1 MPRQDLQGTDPRS
14 AAGASANG
22 ARGLGRRTAVL
33 ALGGLL
39 LLGFS
44 VVEVWRWRA
53 AGPGSLSHEAL
64 PLRPLEGRTL
74 DLGDRLAYPVAVAA
88 VGERIVILDAHLE
101 PAVHLIEPD
110 GRVLGLGVA
119 GDGPG
124 EYRAPRSVVAAPEGA
139 GAFWVYDIALRRL
152 TRIDPA
158 AEAATA
164 GDEVPT
170 VTLRTDAVVTDPVW
184 QGAERLLALGYFTE
198 GRFAAFDRDGGMRQ
212 AVGALPESDREVPPT
227 VLQHAWQGR
236 MEPRPDGG
244 RLAVGSRHAGR
255 LEIFAA
261 DGRLVRRAEVPFEFL
276 PRYRVAGTN
285 GEPRLG
291 TGEDLRFG
299 YLDVSVTGERI
310 FALFS
315 GRLRGA
321 FAERAPFGDHVHV
334 FDWEGRFLEALRLDA
349 DALAIAVDPDG
360 GTLYAVGHHPAP
372 AARRYALEQE

>member
-1 MPRQDLQGTDPRS
+1 M
-14 AAGASANG
+14 
-22 ARGLGRRTAVL
+22 
-33 ALGGLL
+33 LGGLL
-39 LLGFS
+39 LLGFAA
-44 VVEVWRWRA
+44 VEMWRWRA
-53 AGPGSLSHEAL
+53 AGPGSLSHEGL
-64 PLRPLEGRTL
+64 PVRPLEGRAL
-74 DLGDRLAYPVAVAA
+74 DLGDRLAYPVAIVV
-88 VGERIVILDAHLE
+88 VGERVVILDAHLE

-139 GAFWVYDIALRRL
+139 DAFWVYDIVLRRL

-158 AEAATA
+158 AAAAA

-170 VTLRTDAVVTDPVW
+170 VTLRSDAVVTDPVW
-184 QGAERLLALGYFTE
+184 QGPDRLLALGYFTE
-198 GRFAAFDRDGGMRQ
+198 GRFAAFDGGGAMRE

-236 MEPRPDGG
+236 MEPRPGGG

-261 DGRLVRRAEVPFEFL
+261 DGRLVRRAEAPFEFL
-276 PRYRVAGTN
+276 PRYRVVGTD

-299 YLDVSVTGERI
+299 YLDVSVTGQRI

-321 FAERAPFGDHVHV
+321 FAERAPFGNHVHV

-349 DALAIAVDPDG
+349 DALAIAVEPEG
-360 GTLYAVGHHPAP
+360 RTLYAIGHHPVP